1 MAFGESEYN
10 YQNITLEYDAE
21 NECFDLHGSF
31 LGFELLEGSFV
42 SAEDGV
48 LYINANV
55 DLEDGDLVS
64 SFASLRPLDAQYWTE
79 DDYPYMSEDGVEFY
93 AGMSF
98 EEIAE
103 FYELDVNNI
112 PSVG

>member
-1 MAFGESEYN
+1 M
-10 YQNITLEYDAE
+10 
-21 NECFDLHGSF
+21 
-31 LGFELLEGSFV
+31 
-42 SAEDGV
+42 
-48 LYINANV
+48 